1 MTRHGLFHPQ
11 ALGAAPPATGPR
23 GPVVTVAAD
32 RPTPSNVRGRQYRA
46 EAQRSGLSASTTAL
60 PTVGRAIANVGRSA
74 KSP

>member
-11 ALGAAPPATGPR
+11 ALGAAPPATDPR

-32 RPTPSNVRGRQYRA
+32 RTTTSNVRGRQYRA
-46 EAQRSGLSASTTAL
+46 AAQRSLQSASILTR
-60 PTVGRAIANVGRSA
+60 PSGSRAIADIGRTS